1 MEIRTRAFQREDLA
15 ACLQIEA
22 AAVPSNHYFKDVLD
36 YFATTKGE
44 LTLGL
49 VDGQIAGFG
58 KLTVLFDGSAW
69 LELLRVDP
77 RFQRKG
83 VGAHIYQRYLAQLK
97 EMNCPAVAMYTGVRN
112 VASAALAEKNG
123 LRRGQEFR
131 GMSLDVTAAPDP
143 APASLALVPDKER
156 AARLLEPLKEQCG
169 GRLSINHTF
178 YRMNPQTYGGF
189 ASNGWVFESPDSLLV
204 MGARFQPAKALYI
217 AALAGDK
224 QQALNYAVAQAKSR
238 GIPKIT
244 AHFPPSDSAME
255 AFYRQNGFTRDPS
268 DDVVMETER

>member
-1 MEIRTRAFQREDLA
+1 MQITTRPFQNEDLA
-15 ACLQIEA
+15 ECLKIEA
-22 AAVPSNHYFKDVLD
+22 AAVPANWYFKDVLD
-36 YFATTKGE
+36 YFTTTKGE

-83 VGAHIYQRYLAQLK
+83 VGAHIYQRYLAQLE

-123 LRRGQEFR
+123 LHRGQEFR

-143 APASLALVPDKER
+143 APASLTMVQDKER
-156 AARLLEPLKEQCG
+156 AIQLLDPLKQQCG

-178 YRMNPQTYGGF
+178 YRMNNSTYGGF

-224 QQALNYAVAQAKSR
+224 QQALNYAIAQAKSR

-244 AHFPPSDSAME
+244 AHFPPADSQME
-255 AFYRQNGFTRDPS
+255 AFYQQNGFTLDRS
-268 DDVVMETER
+268 DDVVMELDR